1 MNTTRPLRHMTGLSL
16 LVLLATLGAATAT
29 ASAATT
35 AFPPSLGKLCG
46 HVTGAS
52 WKFQGQTGTQYGVVA
67 QTTASCTIAMK
78 SVSGLSRQKP
88 HTGALGPQTLS
99 GPTGFRCAGSG
110 IKLAH
115 AGFCGSNHAKFLWAP
130 QLKK

>member
-1 MNTTRPLRHMTGLSL
+1 MNGTRTFRHVTRL
-16 LVLLATLGAATAT
+16 LLLMLVAALGAATT
-29 ASAATT
+29 AISATT

-46 HVTGAS
+46 QVTGAS
-52 WKFQGQTGTQYGVVA
+52 WKFEGQTGTRYGVVA
-67 QTTASCTIAMK
+67 LTTASCTIAMK
-78 SVSGLSRQKP
+78 SVSALSRQKP

-115 AGFCGSNHAKFLWAP
+115 AGFCGSSHAKFLWAP
-130 QLKK
+130 HLKK